1 MNDAEIIAVDVT
13 DPTSVFIWTSH
24 EGHNPGPER
33 TPSRRERFVTPSTA
47 ACTPD
52 SLWRLR
58 PLLLQIVRSNQLNAS
73 IIFTYRSIQRAVR
86 RHINKYKDI
95 YTDAKSKNTIRC
107 HNTELGR
114 AFDISSF
121 HRSQLD
127 VYIRKNL
134 LPA

>member
-1 MNDAEIIAVDVT
+1 MNEADIIVVDET
-13 DPTSVFIWTSH
+13 DPTSVFIWTSKT
-24 EGHNPGPER
+24 GHNPGPER
-33 TPSRRERFVTPSTA
+33 APSRRERFDTPSATI
-47 ACTPD
+47 CTPD

-58 PLLLQIVRSNQLNAS
+58 PLLLQIVRSNQLNTS
-73 IIFTYRSIQRAVR
+73 IIFTYRCIQRAVR
-86 RHINKYKDI
+86 RHINKYRNI
-95 YTDAKSKNTIRC
+95 YVDAKCKNTIQC

-114 AFDISSF
+114 AFDVNSF